1 MKKGAA
7 DPRREV
13 GGDPDLRAPPAGD
26 WRKNKRKG
34 RRLGRRGT
42 AGWAAWAGLHAC
54 ALAPEEKGRRPGT
67 VCGLWVKEK
76 KKRQGVGRLGQKR
89 EGKRG
94 ERFRVFLF
102 FKKNSKLFF
111 KLSNFLQT
119 RNHAFES

>member
-1 MKKGAA
+1 LRKK
-7 DPRREV
+7 
-13 GGDPDLRAPPAGD
+13 
-26 WRKNKRKG
+26 KRKG
-34 RRLGRRGT
+34 RRLGWRGR
-42 AGWAAWAGLHAC
+42 AGWATWAGLRAC

>member
-1 MKKGAA
+1 LRKK
-7 DPRREV
+7 
-13 GGDPDLRAPPAGD
+13 
-26 WRKNKRKG
+26 KRKG
-34 RRLGRRGT
+34 RRLGWRGR
-42 AGWAAWAGLHAC
+42 AGWATWAGLRAC

-102 FKKNSKLFF
+102 FLKKIQNYF
-111 KLSNFLQT
+111 SNFQT
-119 RNHAFES
+119 SFKRETMHSNHDAQALIISNFIKMMFKYF